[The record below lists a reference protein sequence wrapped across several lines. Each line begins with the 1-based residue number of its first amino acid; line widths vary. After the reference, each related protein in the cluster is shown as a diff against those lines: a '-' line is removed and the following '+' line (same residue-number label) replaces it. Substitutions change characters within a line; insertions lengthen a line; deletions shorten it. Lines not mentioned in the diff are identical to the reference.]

1 MYNLENKICGFNV
14 NEFHLVTM
22 LMPYI
27 YEVINEGKNVI
38 TFFEKDLRDIYEKIS
53 NVNSLYWKNKDNL
66 DKIEWNKVDIKN
78 LSKKF
83 ENIKNEDIIVIAG
96 KKDFIEKINSL
107 VFNFDANFTL
117 INCFE
122 IDDFNENLEKII
134 KSYDKIL
141 YTNGIREIKE
151 LYLI

>member
-38 TFFEKDLRDIYEKIS
+38 TFFEKDLREIYEKIS

-66 DKIEWNKVDIKN
+66 DKI
-78 LSKKF
+78 
-83 ENIKNEDIIVIAG
+83 EDIIVIAG